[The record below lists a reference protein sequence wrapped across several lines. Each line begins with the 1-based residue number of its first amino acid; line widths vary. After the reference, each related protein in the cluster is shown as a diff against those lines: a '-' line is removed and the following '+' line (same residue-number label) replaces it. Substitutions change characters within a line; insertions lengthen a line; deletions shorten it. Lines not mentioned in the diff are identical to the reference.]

1 MNSRAQRIMTY
12 LVACLGTATVASL
25 IRFESAPAAV
35 VIGYAAMVVGL
46 ELVAWFTG
54 QAIFVFQALVMLG
67 VAAFRIATHNFFY
80 LHESFSSSLPSS
92 IWAIALL
99 AIGVPLSFFV
109 RKREPARTKS
119 GPGWARFLFDHPEQP
134 MFFVPVLLLTV
145 LLALKMP
152 GGMITLAWGIEGMVL
167 FVLALLAKERSYRL
181 TGVALLILCVGKI
194 VGWDVW
200 QIDDPRARYLT
211 LIGVGG
217 LLLVVS
223 YLYGRNREALREYL

>member
-1 MNSRAQRIMTY
+1 
-12 LVACLGTATVASL
+12 
-25 IRFESAPAAV
+25 
-35 VIGYAAMVVGL
+35 
-46 ELVAWFTG
+46 
-54 QAIFVFQALVMLG
+54 
-67 VAAFRIATHNFFY
+67 
-80 LHESFSSSLPSS
+80 
-92 IWAIALL
+92 
-99 AIGVPLSFFV
+99 
-109 RKREPARTKS
+109 
-119 GPGWARFLFDHPEQP
+119 

-181 TGVALLILCVGKI
+181 TGIALLILCVGKI
-194 VGWDVW
+194 MVWDVW

-211 LIGVGG
+211 MIGVGG

>member
-1 MNSRAQRIMTY
+1 MNSKGQRIMTY
-12 LVACLGTATVASL
+12 LLACLGTATVASL
-25 IRFESAPAAV
+25 IRFESAPEAV
-35 VIGYAAMVVGL
+35 VIGYAAMVLGL
-46 ELVAWFTG
+46 ELVAWFT
-54 QAIFVFQALVMLG
+54 AHEIFTLQALVMLG
-67 VAAFRIATHNFFY
+67 VAAFRIATHSFFY
-80 LHESFSSSLPSS
+80 LHESFSSSFPSS
-92 IWAIALL
+92 IWAISLL
-99 AIGVPLSFFV
+99 AVGVPLSFLV
-109 RKREPARTKS
+109 RKREQQRAAS
-119 GPGWARFLFDHPEQP
+119 GPGWARFLFEHPEQP

-181 TGVALLILCVGKI
+181 TGIALLILCVGKI
-194 VGWDVW
+194 MVWDVW

-211 LIGVGG
+211 MIGVGG

>member
-1 MNSRAQRIMTY
+1 MNSKAQRIMTY
-12 LVACLGTATVASL
+12 VVACLGTATIASL
-25 IRFESAPAAV
+25 IRFESAPAMV

-46 ELVAWFTG
+46 ELVAWSTG
-54 QAIFVFQALVMLG
+54 HEIFALQALVMLG

-99 AIGVPLSFFV
+99 AIGVPLSFLV
-109 RKREPARTKS
+109 RKRERSRATS
-119 GPGWARFLFDHPEQP
+119 APGWARFLFQHPEQP

-152 GGMITLAWGIEGMVL
+152 GGMITLSWGIEGMVL
-167 FVLALLAKERSYRL
+167 FVLALFAKERSYRL

-194 VGWDVW
+194 ICWDVW

-211 LIGVGG
+211 LIGMGG

>member
-1 MNSRAQRIMTY
+1 MNSKVQRIMTY
-12 LVACLGTATVASL
+12 LLACLGTATVASL
-25 IRFESAPAAV
+25 IRFESAPEAV
-35 VIGYAAMVVGL
+35 VIGYAAMVLAL
-46 ELVAWFTG
+46 EGVAWFTG
-54 QAIFVFQALVMLG
+54 HEIFIFQALAMLG

-80 LHESFSSSLPSS
+80 LHESFSSSFPSS
-92 IWAIALL
+92 IWAISLL
-99 AIGVPLSFFV
+99 AIGVPLSFLL
-109 RKREPARTKS
+109 RKREPRGTSA
-119 GPGWARFLFDHPEQP
+119 PGWTKFLFEHPEQP

-181 TGVALLILCVGKI
+181 TSVALLVLCLGKI
-194 VGWDVW
+194 VFWDVW

>member
-1 MNSRAQRIMTY
+1 MNSKAQRFMTY
-12 LVACLGTATVASL
+12 LLACLGTATVASL
-25 IRFESAPAAV
+25 IRFESAPEAV
-35 VIGYAAMVVGL
+35 VIGYAAMVLVL

-54 QAIFVFQALVMLG
+54 QEIFIFQALAMLG
-67 VAAFRIATHNFFY
+67 VAGFRIATHNFFY
-80 LHESFSSSLPSS
+80 LHESFSSSFPSA
-92 IWAIALL
+92 IWAISLL
-99 AIGVPLSFFV
+99 AIGVPLSFLL
-109 RKREPARTKS
+109 RKRERSRGTSA
-119 GPGWARFLFDHPEQP
+119 PGWARFFFEHPEQP

-181 TGVALLILCVGKI
+181 TGVALLVLCLGKI
-194 VGWDVW
+194 VCWDVW